1 MTLVI
6 TNCSKR
12 KRLPVDETLLAGTLA
27 PGSSPEVARAWTA
40 RLRTRA
46 PVGPA
51 ESLYGGRGFSEARR
65 AALLLGAPLAIVS
78 AGLGLIDGETLA
90 PSYSLTTAGRDP
102 DNVLAKTTSG
112 AAAWWSA
119 LQEAT
124 PFRSRAVETE
134 TGLILAA
141 LSASYVGMV
150 AEDWSAWPPERLGRL
165 RLFTKGRPQG
175 PAAALAGA
183 WMPYDDRLDAVG
195 AELAGTQSDF
205 AQRALRHFA
214 EAIKGRGSADLDRAA
229 VMEALGDHKA
239 REVPI
244 RERASDDRIEA
255 AIRAHWAAVD
265 GRSALMLRHLR
276 DELGMACEQGRFRR
290 LFHSAR
296 VSLQAGAGA

>member
-12 KRLPVDETLLAGTLA
+12 KRSPVDKTLSAGALAA
-27 PGSSPEVARAWTA
+27 GSSSEVAKIWTG
-40 RLRTRA
+40 RLRTSDA
-46 PVGPA
+46 IGPA
-51 ESLYGGRGFSEARR
+51 EALYGGRGFSEARR
-65 AALLLGAPLAIVS
+65 AAGSVGAPLAIVS
-78 AGLGLIDGETLA
+78 AGLGLIDGKTPA

-102 DNVLAKTTSG
+102 DNILAKTASG

-119 LQEAT
+119 LQEET
-124 PFRSRAVETE
+124 PFRSQAVEIE

-141 LSASYVGMV
+141 LSASYVAMV
-150 AEDWSAWPPERLGRL
+150 AADWSAWPPERLGRL

-195 AELAGTQSDF
+195 GDLAGTQSDF

-214 EAIKGRGSADLDRAA
+214 ETIKGSGSADLDRAA
-229 VMEALGDHKA
+229 VKEVLGDHKA
-239 REVPI
+239 RETPV
-244 RERASDDRIEA
+244 RERASDDTIEA

-276 DELGMACEQGRFRR
+276 DDLGMACEQGRFQR
-290 LFHSAR
+290 LFHSTR
-296 VSLQAGAGA
+296 ISLQAGAGA